1 MPKEFSFCFESQ
13 WAELLAMRFCPFLLL
28 CSRVGLKRREEY
40 AFSELAYSAG
50 PGGAAICCL
59 LFLIRIGLEYGA
71 GSQALIKAGGRGFPP
86 DSFSESNLMKKQ
98 RRS

>member
-1 MPKEFSFCFESQ
+1 MEVFLNPPIVRPIGGVASFLFC
-13 WAELLAMRFCPFLLL
+13 LL
-28 CSRVGLKRREEY
+28 RRIEY

-71 GSQALIKAGGRGFPP
+71 GRQALIKAGGRGFPP